1 MTLRRLGAWVLVVV
15 ASLAIP
21 LAVASYWAVTTV
33 TDANRYEATL
43 SPLAQQPAIT
53 NAVADRATDR
63 LFALA
68 PGAAGALSSSQLHS
82 TIRDRITG
90 LLHTQAFQST
100 WDTAVRNSHP
110 TAVAVLTGSASTGAT
125 TPVEL
130 NLTPVLNQAVTALH
144 SQGIAAFD
152 GPLSSVQ
159 GKSAFTVTVLSP
171 KQVDESRQVF
181 HVIVQLRW
189 VLLAAAIVGVLGA
202 LALADRRRR
211 VLAGLAVGT
220 ALVTVACL
228 GGLAAARSVAVDRAQ
243 ASNVNTGISTAVF
256 DVLVR
261 FLRVDLYIT
270 LGVAVGVAGIV
281 AIWSLLRPRPAG
293 RWR

>member
-1 MTLRRLGAWVLVVV
+1 MTLRRLGAWVLVVA

-21 LAVASYWAVTTV
+21 LAVTAYWAVTTV

-43 SPLAQQPAIT
+43 RPLAQQPGIT

-68 PGAAGALSSSQLHS
+68 PGAASALSSSQLHS
-82 TIRDRITG
+82 TVRDQIAG

-100 WDTAVRNSHP
+100 WDSAVRNSHP
-110 TAVAVLTGSASTGAT
+110 TAVAVLTGSASTGGT

-130 NLTPVLNQAVTALH
+130 NLTPVLTQAVTALH
-144 SQGIAAFD
+144 SQGITAFD

-159 GKSAFTVTVLSP
+159 GPSAFTVTVLSP
-171 KQVDESRQVF
+171 KQVDQSRQVF
-181 HVIVQLRW
+181 HVIVQWRW
-189 VLLAAAIVGVLGA
+189 VLLAAAIVGGLGA

-228 GGLAAARSVAVDRAQ
+228 GGLAAARSAAVDRAQ
-243 ASNVNTGISTAVF
+243 ASDVNTGLSTAVF
-256 DVLVR
+256 DVLVH

-270 LGVAVGVAGIV
+270 FGVAVGVAAVV
-281 AIWSLLRPRPAG
+281 AMWSLTRPRRTG

>member
-1 MTLRRLGAWVLVVV
+1 LTLRRLIAWILVVV

-21 LAVASYWAVTTV
+21 VAVAAYWAVTTV
-33 TDANRYEATL
+33 TDANRYQATL
-43 SPLAQQPAIT
+43 SPLAQQAAIT
-53 NAVADRATDR
+53 NAVADR
-63 LFALA
+63 LLALA
-68 PGAAGALSSSQLHS
+68 PSAAGALSAGPLH
-82 TIRDRITG
+82 TTVRDQIAG
-90 LLHTQAFQST
+90 LLRTPAFQST
-100 WDTAVRNSHP
+100 WDTAVANSHP

-130 NLTPVLNQAVTALH
+130 NLTPVLTQAVTALH
-144 SQGIAAFD
+144 SRGITAFD

-159 GKSAFTVTVLSP
+159 AQSAFTVTVLAP

-181 HVIVQLRW
+181 HVIVQGRW
-189 VLLAAAIVGVLGA
+189 LLLAAAIVGVLGA

-211 VLAGLAVGT
+211 ILAGLAVGT

-228 GGLAAARSVAVDRAQ
+228 GGLAAARSVAVNRAQ
-243 ASNVNTGISTAVF
+243 SAGVNTGISTAVF

-270 LGVAVGVAGIV
+270 LGVAVGVAAIV

>member
-1 MTLRRLGAWVLVVV
+1 VTLRRLVAWILVVV

-21 LAVASYWAVTTV
+21 SAVAAYWAVTTV
-33 TDANRYEATL
+33 TDANRYQATL

-53 NAVADRATDR
+53 NAVADR
-63 LFALA
+63 LLALA
-68 PGAAGALSSSQLHS
+68 PSAPGALSTSQLH
-82 TIRDRITG
+82 TTVRDQIAG
-90 LLHTQAFQST
+90 LLRTPAFQSI
-100 WDTAVRNSHP
+100 WDTAVANSHP
-110 TAVAVLTGSASTGAT
+110 TAVAVLTGSASTGGT

-130 NLTPVLNQAVTALH
+130 NLTPVLAQAITALH
-144 SQGIAAFD
+144 TQGITAFD

-159 GKSAFTVTVLSP
+159 AQSAFTVTVLAP

-181 HVIVQLRW
+181 HVIVQWRW
-189 VLLAAAIVGVLGA
+189 LLLAAAIVGVLGA

-211 VLAGLAVGT
+211 ILAGLAVGT

-243 ASNVNTGISTAVF
+243 SAGVNTGISTPVF

-270 LGVAVGVAGIV
+270 LGVAVGVAAVV
-281 AIWSLLRPRPAG
+281 AIWSLLRPRPG

>member
-1 MTLRRLGAWVLVVV
+1 MLVVV
-15 ASLAIP
+15 TSLAIP
-21 LAVASYWAVTTV
+21 LAVAAYWAVTTV

-53 NAVADRATDR
+53 NAVADQATDR

-68 PGAAGALSSSQLHS
+68 PGAAGALSASQLHS
-82 TIRDRITG
+82 TVRDQIAG
-90 LLHTQAFQST
+90 LLRTQAFQST

-110 TAVAVLTGSASTGAT
+110 TAVAVLTGTASTGGT

-130 NLTPVLNQAVTALH
+130 NLTPVLTQAVTALH
-144 SQGIAAFD
+144 SQSITAFD

-159 GKSAFTVTVLSP
+159 GSSAFTVTVLST

-181 HVIVQLRW
+181 HVIVQWRW

-202 LALADRRRR
+202 LALADRRRG

-220 ALVTVACL
+220 ALVTGACL

-243 ASNVNTGISTAVF
+243 AADVNTGISTAVF

-270 LGVAVGVAGIV
+270 LGIAVALALVVGVWA
-281 AIWSLLRPRPAG
+281 LLRPRRTAY
-293 RWR
+293 R

>member
-1 MTLRRLGAWVLVVV
+1 MTLRHLGAWVLVVV

-21 LAVASYWAVTTV
+21 LAVAAYWAVTTI

-43 SPLAQQPAIT
+43 SPLARQAAIT

-63 LFALA
+63 LFGLA
-68 PGAAGALSSSQLHS
+68 SGAAPALSTSALHS
-82 TIRDRITG
+82 TVRDQIAG
-90 LLHTQAFQST
+90 LLRTQAFQST
-100 WDTAVRNSHP
+100 WDTAVRNSHS
-110 TAVAVLTGSASTGAT
+110 TAVAVLTGNASTGGT

-130 NLTPVLNQAVTALH
+130 NLTSVLTQAVTALH
-144 SQGIAAFD
+144 SRGIFTFD
-152 GPLSSVQ
+152 GLLSSAQ
-159 GKSAFTVTVLSP
+159 GQSAFTVTVLSP

-181 HVIVQLRW
+181 HVIVQWRW

-220 ALVTVACL
+220 ALATVACL
-228 GGLAAARSVAVDRAQ
+228 GGLSATRSVAVDRAQ
-243 ASNVNTGISTAVF
+243 AADVNTGISTAVF

-261 FLRVDLYIT
+261 FLRVDLYVT
-270 LGVAVGVAGIV
+270 VGAAVGVAAIV
-281 AIWSLLRPRPAG
+281 AIWSLLRPR
-293 RWR
+293 RRSLW

>member
-1 MTLRRLGAWVLVVV
+1 MTARRLGAWVLVVV
-15 ASLAIP
+15 ASLTIP
-21 LAVASYWAVTTV
+21 LAVAAYWAASTV

-68 PGAAGALSSSQLHS
+68 PDAPSVPSLSQLHS
-82 TIRDRITG
+82 TVRDQIAG
-90 LLHTQAFQST
+90 LLRTQAFQST

-110 TAVAVLTGSASTGAT
+110 TAVAVLTGSAATGAT

-130 NLTPVLNQAVTALH
+130 NLTPVLNQAVAALH
-144 SQGIAAFD
+144 SQGITAFD

-159 GKSAFTVTVLSP
+159 GPSAFTVTVLSP

-220 ALVTVACL
+220 ALVAVACL

-270 LGVAVGVAGIV
+270 LGVAVGVGAIV
-281 AIWSLLRPRPAG
+281 ALWSLLRPRPAG